1 MTDGT
6 SKKTTTTMIL
16 LRSTGRR
23 SRRGRVHVRPDRER
37 ARHRRGRVTLRGVS
51 ATTLFF
57 SDRPERLTGHVPT
70 EEFLASWGVGD
81 DNFAE
86 NPPNAL
92 LSIFEEDTVN
102 DVVVVLR
109 EPVLS
114 GGDMSYAVE
123 VTDGEL
129 TPSTGPCEP
138 VHRHDRPAAQPRIG
152 RRRAPARPS
161 PWWTAVAPANVKA
174 MGSMDDPDPAAA
186 ARHRHRRR
194 RGRPTPHGSSAY

>member
-1 MTDGT
+1 MTDDHDDLA
-6 SKKTTTTMIL
+6 TTRDADPEEVEYMFAQTASGLDI
-16 LRSTGRR
+16 
-23 SRRGRVHVRPDRER
+23 DD
-37 ARHRRGRVTLRGVS
+37 GRVTLKGVS

-57 SDRPERLTGHVPT
+57 SDRPERLTGHIPT
-70 EEFLASWGVGD
+70 EEFFASWDVGD

-92 LSIFEEDTVN
+92 LSIFEDDTVN

-129 TPSTGPCEP
+129 TPSTGPASLFI
-138 VHRHDRPAAQPRIG
+138 DMIG
-152 RRRAPARPS
+152 RPLS
-161 PWWTAVAPANVKA
+161 PVSVAGV
-174 MGSMDDPDPAAA
+174 
-186 ARHRHRRR
+186 RR
-194 RGRPTPHGSSAY
+194 RGRRRGGRRMRRR